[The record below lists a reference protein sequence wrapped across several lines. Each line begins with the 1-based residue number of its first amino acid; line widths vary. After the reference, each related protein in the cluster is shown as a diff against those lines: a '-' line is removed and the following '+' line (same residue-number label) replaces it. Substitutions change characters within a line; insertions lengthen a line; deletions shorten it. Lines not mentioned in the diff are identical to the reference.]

1 MTDEELLRR
10 YLVPLPDVEATR
22 AQPVYPDYDYHDE
35 TTELDLVTALM
46 ATRRPRSVHVS
57 RGTTS
62 LHMERD

>member
-1 MTDEELLRR
+1 
-10 YLVPLPDVEATR
+10 VPAADVDAAR

-46 ATRRPRSVHVS
+46 ATRRPRSVHLS